1 MDLYSV
7 RQKLQEGTSLNDL
20 PLKVTVYVRVSTD
33 HEEQKS
39 SLENQL
45 VHFTNYIK
53 SNKNWIFVQPYIDE
67 GITGT
72 SDTKR
77 ENFLKMIE
85 DAKNNK
91 FDLIITKEISRF
103 SRNTLDSIKYTRL
116 LLSYGVA
123 VLFYQDNINTIYS
136 NFRYIISNIKKTNKR
151 RIYW

>member
-53 SNKNWIFVQPYIDE
+53 SNKNWIFVQPYID
-67 GITGT
+67 
-72 SDTKR
+72 
-77 ENFLKMIE
+77 
-85 DAKNNK
+85 
-91 FDLIITKEISRF
+91 
-103 SRNTLDSIKYTRL
+103 
-116 LLSYGVA
+116 
-123 VLFYQDNINTIYS
+123 
-136 NFRYIISNIKKTNKR
+136 
-151 RIYW
+151 